1 MTEPGALP
9 HELKRVL
16 VIQASRETVF
26 RFFTDE
32 ARWAAWWGAGSTID
46 ARPGG
51 RVVIRY
57 PNAVEAWG
65 EVLEVAAPERIT
77 FTYGYASGTPIPAGG
92 SRVTIR
98 LDAEGA
104 RTRLHLTH
112 QFADAAVR
120 DEHVQ
125 GWRYQLSLFA
135 NAVANEVYA
144 QADRSVDAWFEAWS
158 ESDSAT
164 RDGTLS
170 RIANRDVGFRDSVQR
185 SRGAG
190 RSVRPPGG
198 GPAFH
203 AGHPP
208 APNRRRPALPGRCPG
223 RLGGARQRRGGTVS
237 RHERVRVQ
245 LHGPDRIGHG
255 FLESAPSAMKGRL
268 VLIRRGHST
277 GDMCA

>member
-1 MTEPGALP
+1 MTGTAALP

-65 EVLEVAAPERIT
+65 EVIDVTPPERIT
-77 FTYGYASGTPIPAGG
+77 FTYGYASGTPIPVGG

-98 LDAEGA
+98 LDAEGT

-120 DEHVQ
+120 DEHIQ

-144 QADRSVDAWFEAWS
+144 QADRQVDAWFEAWS
-158 ESDSAT
+158 EPDSAT
-164 RDGTLS
+164 REGTLA
-170 RIANRDVGFRDSVQR
+170 RIASRDVGFRDRFSAIEGLDDLSVHLAAAHRFMPGIRLRRAGDVRQCQGLVLADWVAHASDGQER
-185 SRGAG
+185 SRGTNVFVF
-190 RSVRPPGG
+190 S
-198 GPAFH
+198 
-203 AGHPP
+203 
-208 APNRRRPALPGRCPG
+208 
-223 RLGGARQRRGGTVS
+223 
-237 RHERVRVQ
+237 
-245 LHGPDRIGHG
+245 
-255 FLESAPSAMKGRL
+255 
-268 VLIRRGHST
+268 ST
-277 GDMCA
+277 GLIESVTGFWSQHPRG

>member
-1 MTEPGALP
+1 MTGTAALP

-65 EVLEVAAPERIT
+65 EVIDVTPPERIT

-98 LDAEGA
+98 LDAEGT

-120 DEHVQ
+120 DGHIQ

-144 QADRSVDAWFEAWS
+144 HADRAVDAWFEAWS
-158 ESDSAT
+158 EPDPAT
-164 RDGTLS
+164 REGALS
-170 RIANRDVGFRDSVQR
+170 RIANRDVGFRDQFSAIDGLDDLSVHLAAAQRFMPGLRLHRDGDVRHCQGVVLADWVAHGSDGQER
-185 SRGAG
+185 SRGTN
-190 RSVRPPGG
+190 V
-198 GPAFH
+198 FVF
-203 AGHPP
+203 
-208 APNRRRPALPGRCPG
+208 N
-223 RLGGARQRRGGTVS
+223 
-237 RHERVRVQ
+237 
-245 LHGPDRIGHG
+245 
-255 FLESAPSAMKGRL
+255 
-268 VLIRRGHST
+268 ST
-277 GDMCA
+277 GLIESVTGFWSQHPHH

>member
-1 MTEPGALP
+1 MTGTAALP

-16 VIQASRETVF
+16 IIQASRETVF

-65 EVLEVAAPERIT
+65 EVIDVTPPERIT

-92 SRVTIR
+92 SRVTIY
-98 LDAEGA
+98 LDAEGT
-104 RTRLHLTH
+104 RTRLELTH
-112 QFADAAVR
+112 QFAGAAVR
-120 DEHVQ
+120 DEHIQ

-158 ESDSAT
+158 EPDAAT
-164 RDGTLS
+164 REGALS
-170 RIANRDVGFRDSVQR
+170 RIANHDVGFRDQFSAIEGLDDLSVHLAAAQRFMPGIRLRRAGDVRHCQGVVLADWVAHGSDGQER
-185 SRGAG
+185 SRGTNVFVFSSAG
-190 RSVRPPGG
+190 LIESVTG
-198 GPAFH
+198 FWSQ
-203 AGHPP
+203 HPL
-208 APNRRRPALPGRCPG
+208 R
-223 RLGGARQRRGGTVS
+223 
-237 RHERVRVQ
+237 
-245 LHGPDRIGHG
+245 
-255 FLESAPSAMKGRL
+255 
-268 VLIRRGHST
+268 
-277 GDMCA
+277 

>member
-1 MTEPGALP
+1 MTGTAALP

-65 EVLEVAAPERIT
+65 EVIDVTPPERIT
-77 FTYGYASGTPIPAGG
+77 FTYGYASGTPIPVGG

-98 LDAEGA
+98 LDAEGT

-120 DEHVQ
+120 DGHIQ

-144 QADRSVDAWFEAWS
+144 HADRAVDAWFEAWS
-158 ESDSAT
+158 EPDPAT
-164 RDGTLS
+164 REGALS
-170 RIANRDVGFRDSVQR
+170 RIANRDVGFRDQFSAIDGLDDLSVHLAAAQRFMPGLRLHRDGDVRHCQGVVLADWVAHGSDGQER
-185 SRGAG
+185 SRGTN
-190 RSVRPPGG
+190 V
-198 GPAFH
+198 FVF
-203 AGHPP
+203 
-208 APNRRRPALPGRCPG
+208 N
-223 RLGGARQRRGGTVS
+223 
-237 RHERVRVQ
+237 
-245 LHGPDRIGHG
+245 
-255 FLESAPSAMKGRL
+255 
-268 VLIRRGHST
+268 ST
-277 GDMCA
+277 GLIESVTGFWSQHPHH